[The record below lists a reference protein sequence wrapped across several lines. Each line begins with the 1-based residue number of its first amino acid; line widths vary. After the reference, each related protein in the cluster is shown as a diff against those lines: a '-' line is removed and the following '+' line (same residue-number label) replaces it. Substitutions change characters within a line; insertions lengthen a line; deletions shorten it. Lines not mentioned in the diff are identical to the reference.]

1 MIVKD
6 AMIKNFATITPQSS
20 LLMAAELMF
29 REGISTLFVA
39 NDDNVIGVIGVR
51 DLFTCPIP
59 ASYGQ
64 AMPDHTENTLIQQ
77 WKDTP
82 VENLM
87 YQYIVSVPE
96 DYPLMTAAALMV
108 NEGKYPL
115 LVKNGKKVVGV
126 IGRLEIINALLIFQQ
141 EEESSRNML
150 YAEEN
155 QE

>member
-39 NDDNVIGVIGVR
+39 NDDNVIGVIGIR

-96 DYPLMTAAALMV
+96 DYPLMTAAAIMV

-115 LVKNGKKVVGV
+115 LVKKGKKVVGV

-141 EEESSRNML
+141 EEETRRNMF

-155 QE
+155 QG

>member
-39 NDDNVIGVIGVR
+39 NDDNVIGVIGIR

-64 AMPDHTENTLIQQ
+64 AMPGHTENTLIQQ
-77 WKDTP
+77 WKDAP

-115 LVKNGKKVVGV
+115 LVKKGKKVVGV

-141 EEESSRNML
+141 EEETRRNMF

-155 QE
+155 QG